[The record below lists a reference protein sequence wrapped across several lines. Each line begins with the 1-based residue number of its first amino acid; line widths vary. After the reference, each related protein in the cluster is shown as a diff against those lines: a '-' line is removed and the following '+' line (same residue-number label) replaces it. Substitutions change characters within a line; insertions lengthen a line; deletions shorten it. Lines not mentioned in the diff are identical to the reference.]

1 MPGNYAVHGLRYLSR
16 DRCIIGYYEG
26 HVNKQLTAVGSVSA
40 LHNPAAYRADRYYTY
55 VKPVLTESPFKN
67 AWISLVLKGIDMRIS
82 GYLHFNLLKLIQ
94 LCIYEVSVNRLN
106 QLITP
111 LADSSFAQP
120 ADEAFLLE

>member
-1 MPGNYAVHGLRYLSR
+1 M
-16 DRCIIGYYEG
+16 
-26 HVNKQLTAVGSVSA
+26 
-40 LHNPAAYRADRYYTY
+40 Y

-67 AWISLVLKGIDMRIS
+67 AWIFLVLMGIDMRIS
-82 GYLHFNLLKLIQ
+82 GYLHCNLLKLYNLI
-94 LCIYEVSVNRLN
+94 LYTYEVSVNRLN